1 MKAKLKFNLN
11 DEQDRITFSRIS
23 KLSNIYSL
31 LWQLEQEL
39 RIYAKQAE
47 KEMLW
52 FNLQCGLKYSNGD
65 AYHKL
70 NTKEK

>member
-39 RIYAKQAE
+39 RNKT
-47 KEMLW
+47 
-52 FNLQCGLKYSNGD
+52 KYSVSLY
-65 AYHKL
+65 A
-70 NTKEK
+70 